1 MWKILYLTV
10 IGVFIL
16 VINGQDYDIEKMEK
30 CPCANDVIGAFLE
43 SVNKND
49 LEVDNG
55 QKLKLRLWKQRNDNC
70 TAHVLNKSPK
80 PGQIEIRMVYHG
92 SVYTEAQGQGQDVG
106 DQNGGVDIGQ
116 QQDMDNGQQQDMD
129 NGPQQDMDNGP
140 QQDMDNGQQ
149 QDMDNGQQQDMDNG
163 QQQDMDNG
171 QQQDMDNGQQQGAED
186 TGLLQDK
193 DIEQLLANTYLE
205 QLQQSMRLLEQIM
218 DVGQEQAG
226 VDTEQEQ
233 SQLLNGLGNGSENN
247 DYSAEFIFT
256 VDVNTGKLTDSTGS
270 MTGEKRRKREI
281 MPFETVIIS
290 ITVKYEK
297 KQHSDVGASNDQ
309 IKLLLRNALDDYW
322 LKMTF
327 CLLDV
332 QQ

>member
-106 DQNGGVDIGQ
+106 DQNGGVDI
-116 QQDMDNGQQQDMD
+116 
-129 NGPQQDMDNGP
+129 
-140 QQDMDNGQQ
+140 GQQ

>member
-10 IGVFIL
+10 IAVFIL

-55 QKLKLRLWKQRNDNC
+55 QKLKLRLWQQRNDNC

-80 PGQIEIRMVYHG
+80 PGQIEISMVYHG
-92 SVYTEAQGQGQDVG
+92 SVHTEEQGQGQDVG

-116 QQDMDNGQQQDMD
+116 QQGVDFGQPQEMDNGQQQE
-129 NGPQQDMDNGP
+129 
-140 QQDMDNGQQ
+140 
-149 QDMDNGQQQDMDNG
+149 
-163 QQQDMDNG
+163 
-171 QQQDMDNGQQQGAED
+171 MDNGQQQGAYNGQQEEAYNGQQQGAEN
-186 TGLLQDK
+186 TGLLEDK

-205 QLQQSMRLLEQIM
+205 QLQQSMSLLQQIM

-233 SQLLNGLGNGSENN
+233 SQLLNGLGNGSEND

-256 VDVNTGKLTDSTGS
+256 VDVNTGKLTDSTRS

-290 ITVKYEK
+290 ITVKYGEE
-297 KQHSDVGASNDQ
+297 A
-309 IKLLLRNALDDYW
+309 
-322 LKMTF
+322 TF
-327 CLLDV
+327 
-332 QQ
+332 